1 MAAAERKSAKQLN
14 RVGAIISELVRGE
27 KQVAKRQKA
36 AKEAEEKRPAR
47 MGKLKYDPGREGVLL
62 TEELPANLRSL
73 PAVPPREGLMNDRY
87 KSLQARNLIEPR
99 KMAGKNKTRKMNSVT
114 KNSAKDLKYTS
125 PHAKWNTS
133 KDAKYTSGMELPA
146 WM

>member
-1 MAAAERKSAKQLN
+1 MSPPGLQDVVIGEAARPGGGVVGGAGYRR
-14 RVGAIISELVRGE
+14 RVRS
-27 KQVAKRQKA
+27 
-36 AKEAEEKRPAR
+36 RPV
-47 MGKLKYDPGREGVLL
+47 GEGVCGVGFVPV
-62 TEELPANLRSL
+62 TGTATFR

-125 PHAKWNTS
+125 PHSKWNTS

>member
-1 MAAAERKSAKQLN
+1 MTDKSLKKGRERKRWSTN
-14 RVGAIISELVRGE
+14 V
-27 KQVAKRQKA
+27 
-36 AKEAEEKRPAR
+36 
-47 MGKLKYDPGREGVLL
+47 PGRSLL
-62 TEELPANLRSL
+62 RHLELRAPPTELLDQRAVAIALLVQLIDDHLLALLRLRSL

-125 PHAKWNTS
+125 PHSKWNTS
-133 KDAKYTSGMELPA
+133 KDTKYTSGMELPS